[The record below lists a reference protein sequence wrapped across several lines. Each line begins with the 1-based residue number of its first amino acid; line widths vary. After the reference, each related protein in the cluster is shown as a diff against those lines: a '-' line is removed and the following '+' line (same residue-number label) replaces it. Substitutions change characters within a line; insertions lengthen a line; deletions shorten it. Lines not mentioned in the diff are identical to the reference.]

1 MLRAGG
7 TDEKERMVRTMH
19 KLKAAVHAVVSPAG
33 LLEAK
38 KCTHGAIRKR
48 TERTKERLDLIK
60 GGKLLFFLPYGGRT
74 SGSFDAKSNG
84 LMFKNV
90 VPTKGRKLFF
100 KKR

>member
-1 MLRAGG
+1 MNKDCTWEVLRAVG
-7 TDEKERMVRTMH
+7 TDEKEQMARTMH

-48 TERTKERLDLIK
+48 TERTKERLDRIK
-60 GGKLLFFLPYGGRT
+60 VGKLLFFLPYQGRR
-74 SGSFDAKSNG
+74 SDMFDAKSNG

-90 VPTKGRKLFF
+90 VPT
-100 KKR
+100 